1 MVGKASSKMAGSEC
15 SVCGGYIRQGRSRCV
30 PCEEKKYKEELEQSS
45 FLPQDGDGFKQRL
58 SELAENS
65 KNRKAAEK
73 QARLDAALA
82 WGNAIGEQ
90 ELPEEF
96 TDKSTPGS
104 FCSACGFKL
113 ATTSNFCSRCG
124 NKKYGSDTEFS
135 IQSQKHSSK
144 NKRSISPVLVISLL
158 ILMVAGI
165 GFGVYGNVSNSSSS
179 NNIPQDFE
187 ITAENNDNGMFEACD
202 HVITAI
208 SHHDPRTYNR
218 DSQED
223 LDIYISEMQIA
234 ADIFRRETDINPVA
248 FELTRIAQ
256 QMHDGFR
263 GIDENGNFPLLEYC
277 GV

>member
-1 MVGKASSKMAGSEC
+1 MAGSEC

-45 FLPQDGDGFKQRL
+45 FLPQEGDGFRQRL
-58 SELAENS
+58 SEIAEDR
-65 KNRKAAEK
+65 KNRKAEEQ

-90 ELPEEF
+90 EAPVNF
-96 TDKSTPGS
+96 SDKSVPGS

-124 NKKYGSDTEFS
+124 NKKNGSDLGYLT
-135 IQSQKHSSK
+135 QSEKFSSK
-144 NKRSISPVLVISLL
+144 KKKSLSPVLVISLL

-179 NNIPQDFE
+179 SDFPQDYE
-187 ITAENNDNGMFEACD
+187 SSAENNDNGMFEACD

-234 ADIFRRETDINPVA
+234 ADIFRRETDINPIA
-248 FELTRIAQ
+248 FELTKIAQ

-277 GV
+277 GA

>member
-1 MVGKASSKMAGSEC
+1 MAGSEC

-45 FLPQDGDGFKQRL
+45 SLPQEGDGFRQRL
-58 SELAENS
+58 SEIAEDR
-65 KNRKAAEK
+65 KNRKAEEQ

-90 ELPEEF
+90 EAPVNF
-96 TDKSTPGS
+96 SDKSVPGS
-104 FCSACGFKL
+104 YCSACGFKL

-124 NKKYGSDTEFS
+124 NKKNGSDLGYLT
-135 IQSQKHSSK
+135 QSEKFSSK
-144 NKRSISPVLVISLL
+144 KKKSFSPVLVISLL

-179 NNIPQDFE
+179 SDFPQDFE
-187 ITAENNDNGMFEACD
+187 ITSENNDNGMFEACE
-202 HVITAI
+202 HVIIAI

-223 LDIYISEMQIA
+223 LDVYISEMQIA
-234 ADIFRRETDINPVA
+234 ADIFRGETDTNPVA
-248 FELTRIAQ
+248 YELTKIAQ

-263 GIDENGNFPLLEYC
+263 GIDDYGNFPLLEYC
-277 GV
+277 GA